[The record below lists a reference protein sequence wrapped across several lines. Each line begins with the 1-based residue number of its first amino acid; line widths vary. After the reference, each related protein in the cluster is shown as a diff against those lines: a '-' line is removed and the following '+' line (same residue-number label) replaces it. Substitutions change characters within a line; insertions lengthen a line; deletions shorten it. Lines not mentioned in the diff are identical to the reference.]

1 MKRKDAAFIVFCL
14 TLELCHK
21 ENFARK
27 RCLGGSKRLFVL
39 YFFYL
44 YFFLICIYLYLY
56 LFFICI
62 CMYFLIKLKGKQV
75 LNQDSLYLVF
85 FGKPQVCLTFKLFTK
100 LQSKLKKRLLMTQT
114 ALCKKLPFIVHVLSD
129 VSKQDLGEIHLS
141 VTPGKSRDIN

>member
-1 MKRKDAAFIVFCL
+1 MQLSLCFVLLLNCVIKRTLQGKGVLVVARGCL
-14 TLELCHK
+14 YCI
-21 ENFARK
+21 F
-27 RCLGGSKRLFVL
+27 LFV
-39 YFFYL
+39 F
-44 YFFLICIYLYLY
+44 FFLICIYLYLY

-114 ALCKKLPFIVHVLSD
+114 ALCKKLPFIVHLLSD

-141 VTPGKSRDIN
+141 VAPGKSRDIN